1 MPPSVPTP
9 DLTSDA
15 ANPLL
20 QPLGVPAYDRI
31 EPGHVLPAIEWLVA
45 AADAAL
51 EQAVDDAVA
60 PDYDKL
66 SCSLDVPIERLG
78 RAWSAVTHLNEVAD
92 SPALRAAYNR
102 MLPRVTDF
110 LTRLGADERLYR
122 KYRGVAATTHGDAR
136 RRALQNTLRDFVLG
150 GAELQGAARGR
161 FAQIQARA
169 AELRQRFAE
178 NALDANDA
186 FSLTVG
192 PEEMAGVPDDVLAA
206 TRVEG
211 GHRLTLQEPCYFP
224 TMQTAHSR
232 ALRERLYRAYITRAS
247 EFGEPRFDNSAVM
260 RELIELR
267 QEEAELLGY
276 ASFAELS
283 LVPKMADSP
292 ARVRH
297 FLDELV
303 GHARPF
309 AELELA
315 DLRDFAARELA
326 LTDLQPWDMAFAAEK
341 LKQSRHAFSS
351 NELRAYFPE
360 AQVIGGLFQ
369 IVQTMFEVQIQAEPA
384 PVWHDSVRHYSV
396 KRAGTAIGHFYL
408 DLYARPGKRSGAWMD
423 DAQQRW
429 RRPDHGAL
437 QLPVALLVCNF
448 AAPTLQDGRWV
459 PCLLSHD
466 DLTTLFHEFGH
477 GLHHLLTLV
486 EDLPVSG
493 INGVEWDA
501 VELPSQFMEN
511 FCWEWPVLQRL
522 SAHAVTGEALPRA
535 LFDKLH
541 GAKNFHS
548 GLRMLRQL
556 EYSLFDLRIHSEA
569 GAAARLDR
577 IAAAVHAQVA
587 VLPAAPFN
595 RFAHSFSHIF
605 DGAYGAGFYSYAW
618 AEVLSADVWSAFEE
632 AGVFDP
638 ETGRRY
644 RQSILE
650 VGGSRSAMDNFMAF
664 RGREPRIDA
673 LLRHQG
679 MV

>member
-1 MPPSVPTP
+1 MPPP
-9 DLTSDA
+9 DAVTVSID

-31 EPGHVLPAIEWLVA
+31 RAADIAPALDRLLADADVALERAVGDGVA
-45 AADAAL
+45 ADF
-51 EQAVDDAVA
+51 DAV
-60 PDYDKL
+60 
-66 SCSLDVPIERLG
+66 SCALDVPIERLG
-78 RAWSAVTHLNEVAD
+78 RAWSAVTHLHEVMD
-92 SPALRAAYNR
+92 SPELRAAYNEL
-102 MLPRVTDF
+102 LPRITDF
-110 LTRLGADERLYR
+110 HTRLGADERLYR
-122 KYRGVAATTHGDAR
+122 KYRLIAASVHGGAR
-136 RRALQNTLRDFVLG
+136 QRALQHTLRDFVLG
-150 GAELQGAARGR
+150 GAELQGEARQQ
-161 FAQIQARA
+161 FARNQSRA

-178 NALDANDA
+178 NVLDATDA
-186 FSLTVG
+186 FSYQASAA
-192 PEEMAGVPDDVLAA
+192 EMAGVPQDLLDA
-206 TRVEG
+206 TRAEG
-211 GHRLTLQEPCYFP
+211 GHRLTLHEPCYFP
-224 TMQTAHSR
+224 LMQTAQDR
-232 ALRERLYRAYITRAS
+232 GLRERLYRAYLTRAS
-247 EFGEPRFDNSAVM
+247 ELGDSALDNSAVM
-260 RELIELR
+260 RELVELR
-267 QEEAELLGY
+267 QEEAALLGY
-276 ASFAELS
+276 ASYAELS

-292 ARVRH
+292 TRVQH

-303 GHARPF
+303 RHARPF
-309 AELELA
+309 AERELA
-315 DLRDFAARELA
+315 GLREFAARELG
-326 LTDLQPWDMAFAAEK
+326 LPQLQPWDMAYASEQMK
-341 LKQSRHAFSS
+341 RSLHDFSS
-351 NELRAYFPE
+351 HELRAYFPQP
-360 AQVIGGLFQ
+360 QVLDGLFH
-369 IVQTMFEVQIQAEPA
+369 IAQTLFDVTISAEAA
-384 PVWHDSVRHYSV
+384 PVWHDSVRHFSV
-396 KRAGTAIGHFYL
+396 QRGGAPIGHFYL
-408 DLYARPGKRSGAWMD
+408 DLHARPGKRSGAWMD

-448 AAPTLQDGRWV
+448 APPTQRDGHTQ
-459 PCLLSHD
+459 PSLLSHD

-477 GLHHLLTLV
+477 GLHHLLTQVDELA
-486 EDLPVSG
+486 VSG

-522 SAHAVTGEALPRA
+522 SAHVDSGEPLPRA
-535 LFDKLH
+535 LFDKMA

-556 EYSLFDLRIHSEA
+556 EYALFDLRIHGEA
-569 GAAARLDR
+569 GAATRLDA
-577 IAAAVHAQVA
+577 IATEIHQQVA
-587 VLPAAPFN
+587 VLPAATFN

-644 RQSILE
+644 RQNILE